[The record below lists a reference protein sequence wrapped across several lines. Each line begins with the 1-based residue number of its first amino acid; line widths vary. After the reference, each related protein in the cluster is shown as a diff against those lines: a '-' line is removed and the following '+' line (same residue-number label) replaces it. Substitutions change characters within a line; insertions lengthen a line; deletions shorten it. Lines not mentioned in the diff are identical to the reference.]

1 MMMMIE
7 AGCIARKFTE
17 GRKEKEGGRVFKY
30 FYFIKY
36 EVYHILF
43 YIMEIA
49 RHACVINM
57 FFDVCKCVYLLKNN
71 TKRIITAVLNTFLW
85 CSIPPLSI
93 TLLKS
98 AHFERV
104 IVISTCRC

>member
-71 TKRIITAVLNTFLW
+71 TKAYNNSRFKHVFVV
-85 CSIPPLSI
+85 SIPPS
-93 TLLKS
+93 LL
-98 AHFERV
+98 HF
-104 IVISTCRC
+104 

>member
-1 MMMMIE
+1 
-7 AGCIARKFTE
+7 
-17 GRKEKEGGRVFKY
+17 
-30 FYFIKY
+30 
-36 EVYHILF
+36 
-43 YIMEIA
+43 
-49 RHACVINM
+49 M

-71 TKRIITAVLNTFLW
+71 TERIITAVLNTFLW

-98 AHFERV
+98 AHFEQV